1 MFAYNPGTQDR
12 SGEIMAA
19 GQMAA
24 AQTQAQMMS
33 NLGDDIG
40 GAIASIA
47 NTYAASKAADAQV
60 KGYDEVFKM
69 FAPQL
74 GVKGE
79 DIERF
84 LKMGTRE
91 RMAGYEGFFS
101 NMGPYSNVLM
111 AGGRFAQQDANRAA
125 AAAAPAIRQQ
135 ATARAAAAS
144 GQSSIGFDA
153 LGVNPNLKFE

>member
-40 GAIASIA
+40 GAIASLA
-47 NTYAASKAADAQV
+47 NSYATSKAADAEV

-74 GVKGE
+74 GVKGD

-91 RMAGYEGFFS
+91 RRAGYEGFFS
-101 NMGPYSNVLM
+101 NMGPYSNAM
-111 AGGRFAQQDANRAA
+111 MSAGRFAQQGANRAA

-135 ATARAAAAS
+135 ATAKAAAAS
-144 GQSSIGFDA
+144 GQRSVGFDM
-153 LGVNPNLKFE
+153 LGANPSLKFE